1 MKDKLYT
8 IKRKMTTH
16 FSHGG
21 YAAQQCW
28 LYISP
33 EQNDYAQSQ
42 SAFSL
47 GKVSKVICNVT

>member
-8 IKRKMTTH
+8 IKRKMTMH
-16 FSHGG
+16 FPHGG
-21 YAAQQCW
+21 YAAEQCW

-33 EQNDYAQSQ
+33 EQHEYAQSQ

-47 GKVSKVICNVT
+47 GSVSKVICNVT